1 MVNQYLV
8 LHINPDNYRDGEN
21 HALLVD
27 SKPLGAMATCIKDNF
42 CIHLRMLNLLDI
54 KNTLLAHKQRLSS
67 KYGLSNLAIFGS
79 YARNQQTEESD
90 LDILVEFNRPIGLE
104 FIDLADELEHIL
116 KLKVDLVSKK
126 GLKERHLKS
135 IEKELEYV

>member
-1 MVNQYLV
+1 M
-8 LHINPDNYRDGEN
+8 
-21 HALLVD
+21 
-27 SKPLGAMATCIKDNF
+27 
-42 CIHLRMLNLLDI
+42 LDI
-54 KNTLLAHKQRLSS
+54 KHTLLAHKQRLSS